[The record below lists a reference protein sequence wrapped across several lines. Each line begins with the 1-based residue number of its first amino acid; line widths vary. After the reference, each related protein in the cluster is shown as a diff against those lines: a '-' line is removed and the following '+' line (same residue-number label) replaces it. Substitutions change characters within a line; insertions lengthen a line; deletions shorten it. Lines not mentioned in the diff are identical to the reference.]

1 LFLRRTITH
10 AELIRAPNPDAAVQL
25 LIDGKVDVL
34 AGVRQHLVGNSSKLP
49 GSRVFHGRFMAIQQA
64 LGIRKG
70 HQAAEA
76 LSEFIEQAKASGLV
90 AQAIER
96 AGIRG
101 GSVAPHAPRTN
112 QK

>member
-1 LFLRRTITH
+1 
-10 AELIRAPNPDAAVQL
+10 
-25 LIDGKVDVL
+25 
-34 AGVRQHLVGNSSKLP
+34 
-49 GSRVFHGRFMAIQQA
+49 MAIQQA

-70 HQAAEA
+70 RQAAEA

-101 GSVAPHAPRTN
+101 VSVAPCAPRTK